1 MKYILKKHSPDAKA
15 GQIYH
20 LGLKNAMCGHNN
32 PHILYHD
39 TDPHG
44 KANFDIGGVDVSEWF
59 EEVKPREFYINKT
72 KNGLLHAY
80 YKENSALEGASLD
93 DSETIKVVECI

>member
-59 EEVKPREFYINKT
+59 EEVKPREYVVELVG
-72 KNGLLHAY
+72 KNEEPRVVCVHTMP
-80 YKENSALEGASLD
+80 K
-93 DSETIKVVECI
+93 DSETYKYIKVREVEK